1 MKGDAG
7 MNAANKRL
15 GIALLTV
22 AVSVTLTM
30 WIATL
35 QTQSTMSL
43 QEMVTRHPAWGVA
56 SAALFLM
63 LVTWI
68 MGWRDMGFKRPEPM
82 SSLGLL
88 WLPALYLVVL
98 GTIGVLTGRFHTAA
112 MLMVLLNTAMVG
124 FSEELAFRG
133 VLWGAVRKTLP
144 FWPGFLLVSL
154 AFGSVHILN
163 TLITGEFGA
172 AGVQAL
178 NAFMSGVA
186 YLAIRIRTRS
196 IIPIMVIHAAW
207 DFVVFMIGSG
217 AQGAAPEPGLWQQQ
231 LLGGLALVGPL
242 FIYGLWLVRNERVR
256 AGWRDDSFNAPFS
269 SAGEKA

>member
-1 MKGDAG
+1 MKIAK
-7 MNAANKRL
+7 ARL
-15 GIALLTV
+15 AIALLTV
-22 AVSVTLTM
+22 AIWVTLTM
-30 WIATL
+30 GIATL
-35 QTQSTMSL
+35 QTQSTVTL

-56 SAALFLM
+56 SAAVFLM
-63 LVTWI
+63 LVIWA
-68 MGWRDMGFKRPEPM
+68 MDWRDMGFKRPEPL

-98 GTIGVLTGRFHTAA
+98 GMFGVMTGRFQVAA
-112 MLMVLLNTAMVG
+112 VAMVLLNTAMVG

-133 VLWGAVRKTLP
+133 VLWGAARKALP
-144 FWPGFLLVSL
+144 FWPGFLLVSA

-163 TLITGEFGA
+163 TLITGEFAGA
-172 AGVQAL
+172 SVQAL

-207 DFVVFMIGSG
+207 DFAVFMIGSG
-217 AQGAAPEPGLWQQQ
+217 AQAAPAEPGGWQEQ

-242 FIYGLWLVRNERVR
+242 FVYGLWLVRNERVR
-256 AGWRDDSFNAPFS
+256 AGWRDDSLGTPSFI
-269 SAGEKA
+269 AGERP